1 MGEEDGKNV
10 YLVTCGREWQKGV
23 GKIDAGGL
31 RHRLE
36 FGGKRKES
44 LGQRAALMGG
54 MLWAL
59 EG

>member
-1 MGEEDGKNV
+1 MAE
-10 YLVTCGREWQKGV
+10 RSM

-36 FGGKRKES
+36 FGGKRRES
-44 LGQRAALMGG
+44 LGQRAALMGR